1 VYNKGTKEMEVLT
14 MERVIRVCEMTGRV
28 SVVADNLT
36 HDEAVA
42 MVVEMSK
49 SDNFAMYSRVVSK

>member
-1 VYNKGTKEMEVLT
+1 
-14 MERVIRVCEMTGRV
+14 MERVIRVCEVTGRV

-42 MVVEMSK
+42 MVVELSK
-49 SDNFAMYSRVVSK
+49 SDSFAMYSRVVKR

>member
-1 VYNKGTKEMEVLT
+1 

-42 MVVEMSK
+42 MVVELSK
-49 SDNFAMYSRVVSK
+49 KATSLCTVE